1 MTAPKMSWDINV
13 NTLLSVGSFVILMGT
28 GAMAYASFEA
38 QSKSWQAEATRR
50 FENLER
56 QTQANSVAIQ
66 QGQVDQ
72 GRAQQD
78 AAYVKEALGLLRADL
93 HEQTA
98 LIQKLLQSRVQP

>member
-1 MTAPKMSWDINV
+1 MTTPKMSWDMNIN
-13 NTLLSVGSFVILMGT
+13 TMLSIGFFVVTMGT

-38 QSKSWQAEATRR
+38 QSIAWQAEATRR

-56 QTQANSVAIQ
+56 QTQANSIAIQ

-78 AAYVKEALGLLRADL
+78 AAYVKEALGMLRNDL

-98 LIQKLLQSRVQP
+98 LIQKLLQDRGAP